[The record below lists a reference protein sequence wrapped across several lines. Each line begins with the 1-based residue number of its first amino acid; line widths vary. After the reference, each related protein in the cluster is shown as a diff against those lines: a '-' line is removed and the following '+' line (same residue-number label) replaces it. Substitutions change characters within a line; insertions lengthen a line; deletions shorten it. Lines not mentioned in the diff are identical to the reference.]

1 MALSQ
6 ATSDALKMIIS
17 IQRNAKDTGL
27 LINLTKTEYMTVTGG
42 KISTLHTK
50 LIEFEGDTE
59 DRFIKC
65 TLDFLY
71 LGSLIGN
78 DISDIRARL
87 KIGWLANRK
96 AVKLWKGDLPIST
109 KVYLFNTICQTIF
122 LYCSESWVIDDI
134 AGNMLR
140 GCYTRM
146 LRFAKGL
153 DFRDH
158 PDIPT
163 IYGDME
169 DIRAIITRKRLRFI
183 VKTLKNRYTTKQ
195 VVCHIWESLINRY
208 RRPTAVNKIRSSGFA
223 YIDQLFDNLDR
234 CEITANL
241 PRNQFDKLTE
251 LIDRYS
257 EAEWN
262 GFIDAIVATLP
273 KPAPIHS
280 TSRHRDFNITPQKK
294 SRKHQLRNLHRTPN
308 RSAKKRKTFQSI
320 ARLLG
325 STNSTNNRV
334 SASFPRA
341 PHLDINSSP
350 VASLVAEMDAAATSH
365 ISDAIN
371 I

>member
-1 MALSQ
+1 
-6 ATSDALKMIIS
+6 
-17 IQRNAKDTGL
+17 
-27 LINLTKTEYMTVTGG
+27 
-42 KISTLHTK
+42 
-50 LIEFEGDTE
+50 
-59 DRFIKC
+59 
-65 TLDFLY
+65 
-71 LGSLIGN
+71 
-78 DISDIRARL
+78 
-87 KIGWLANRK
+87 
-96 AVKLWKGDLPIST
+96 
-109 KVYLFNTICQTIF
+109 
-122 LYCSESWVIDDI
+122 
-134 AGNMLR
+134 
-140 GCYTRM
+140 
-146 LRFAKGL
+146 
-153 DFRDH
+153 
-158 PDIPT
+158 
-163 IYGDME
+163 ME

-183 VKTLKNRYTTKQ
+183 VKTLKNQYTVTTKQ

-251 LIDRYS
+251 LIDIYS

-280 TSRHRDFNITPQKK
+280 TSRRRDFNITPQKK
-294 SRKHQLRNLHRTPN
+294 NRRKYQLRNLHRTPN
-308 RSAKKRKTFQSI
+308 RSAKKRKNFQSI

-325 STNSTNNRV
+325 STNSSTNRV

-341 PHLDINSSP
+341 PHLDIKSSP